1 MAVADSGYAACIR
14 LCSPPAF
21 EASLTKAAHLRHHA
35 LAPGCSALE
44 RSALREPAPPRKPKT
59 DRQATPQSQALLAHF
74 GHGGGRRSGHHLDA
88 RRARQLVRQGGAQQ
102 RRGGLGHHGALLPH
116 WASAGA
122 PAALGLGSRCARRV
136 RASCPTLHR
145 PHRATRANLKN
156 LKLVRLMRWQME
168 VTFQEEARRHLG
180 VETQRECSELAIRRT
195 TTPVLLGLF
204 SLVTL
209 FAHQRMAPPGSEMRS
224 ARRHVVAPQTS
235 PDLLR
240 CFGAGTAGVVG
251 GGDFLRLDPR
261 RSGHGKS
268 AARVRGTLNRDA
280 LLCRVNG

>member
-59 DRQATPQSQALLAHF
+59 DRQATPQRQALLAHF

-102 RRGGLGHHGALLPH
+102 RRGGLGHGALVAH
-116 WASAGA
+116 FATAGA
-122 PAALGLGSRCARRV
+122 PALGLGSRCARRV

-168 VTFQEEARRHLG
+168 VTFQQARRHLG

-209 FAHQRMAPPGSEMRS
+209 FAHQRMAPQGSD
-224 ARRHVVAPQTS
+224 A
-235 PDLLR
+235 LR
-240 CFGAGTAGVVG
+240 QAACG
-251 GGDFLRLDPR
+251 
-261 RSGHGKS
+261 S
-268 AARVRGTLNRDA
+268 AANLTRPSPMLWRWYGGSCGRRGLFAARPEKKRTR
-280 LLCRVNG
+280 